1 MCPKWKA
8 LVTHLVTEVQ
18 VNNGNITAMT
28 WIRCFRILSIWMLGL
43 LKFFWWKT
51 LHGNRGKLQK
61 PNSFRMILK
70 VLLFWQL
77 MTACRRTI
85 CVTLEFLLSS
95 SGSLSPIL
103 LEGSHW
109 GISVPDLVVSST
121 HFLFTQREI
130 HRVLELAGT

>member
-8 LVTHLVTEVQ
+8 LDTHLVTEVQ
-18 VNNGNITAMT
+18 VNNGNITGMT
-28 WIRCFRILSIWMLGL
+28 WIRCFRILSVWMLGL

-61 PNSFRMILK
+61 PNSFRMIVK

-77 MTACRRTI
+77 MTV
-85 CVTLEFLLSS
+85 CVGGLFVSLWNFCCEQSS

-109 GISVPDLVVSST
+109 GISVPDLVGV
-121 HFLFTQREI
+121 
-130 HRVLELAGT
+130 